1 MTENERVDIL
11 RHCKWVDEIISPC
24 PWIITLDFVNEH
36 NIDFV
41 AHDDKPYGS
50 VGQDDIYAEIKAA
63 GKFIATQRTEGIST
77 SDIIFRVI
85 QDYDTYVQQSLAK
98 GYKRKEIG
106 VSWTK
111 LQRIKI
117 KKYIRQT
124 FGTRDFKKDE
134 DKDDEDMDSRK
145 GKGSSIIKIITS
157 SVRKILGYKDVEP
170 SDNEGDASDGP
181 ASEGE

>member
-1 MTENERVDIL
+1 M
-11 RHCKWVDEIISPC
+11 
-24 PWIITLDFVNEH
+24 
-36 NIDFV
+36 
-41 AHDDKPYGS
+41 
-50 VGQDDIYAEIKAA
+50 
-63 GKFIATQRTEGIST
+63 
-77 SDIIFRVI
+77 
-85 QDYDTYVQQSLAK
+85 QQSLAK

-124 FGTRDFKKDE
+124 FGSRDFKRGNMKDS
-134 DKDDEDMDSRK
+134 DKDDDDMESRK

-170 SDNEGDASDGP
+170 SDNEGDASDAP
-181 ASEGE
+181 ASEGEELQEIIEEEKEEVEEMDEIEEE

>member
-1 MTENERVDIL
+1 M
-11 RHCKWVDEIISPC
+11 
-24 PWIITLDFVNEH
+24 
-36 NIDFV
+36 
-41 AHDDKPYGS
+41 
-50 VGQDDIYAEIKAA
+50 
-63 GKFIATQRTEGIST
+63 ATQRTEGIST

-124 FGTRDFKKDE
+124 FGHRDLKKDE
-134 DKDDEDMDSRK
+134 DKDDDDLESGK

-170 SDNEGDASDGP
+170 SDGEGDASDDL
-181 ASEGE
+181 ASGGE

>member
-1 MTENERVDIL
+1 M
-11 RHCKWVDEIISPC
+11 
-24 PWIITLDFVNEH
+24 
-36 NIDFV
+36 
-41 AHDDKPYGS
+41 
-50 VGQDDIYAEIKAA
+50 
-63 GKFIATQRTEGIST
+63 ATQRTEGIST

-124 FGTRDFKKDE
+124 FGDRDSKKDGDSDAE
-134 DKDDEDMDSRK
+134 DLASRK
-145 GKGSSIIKIITS
+145 GEGSSIIKIITS

-170 SDNEGDASDGP
+170 SDNEGDASDAP
-181 ASEGE
+181 ASEGEELQEIIEEEKEEVEEMDEIEEE

>member
-1 MTENERVDIL
+1 M
-11 RHCKWVDEIISPC
+11 
-24 PWIITLDFVNEH
+24 
-36 NIDFV
+36 
-41 AHDDKPYGS
+41 
-50 VGQDDIYAEIKAA
+50 
-63 GKFIATQRTEGIST
+63 
-77 SDIIFRVI
+77 
-85 QDYDTYVQQSLAK
+85 QQSLAK

-124 FGTRDFKKDE
+124 FGDRDSKKDD
-134 DKDDEDMDSRK
+134 DKDDEDMESRK

-170 SDNEGDASDGP
+170 SDNEGDASDDHG
-181 ASEGE
+181 SEGE

>member
-11 RHCKWVDEIISPC
+11 RHCKWVDEIICPC

-63 GKFIATQRTEGIST
+63 GKFMATQRTEGIST

-124 FGTRDFKKDE
+124 FGTRDFRKDE
-134 DKDDEDMDSRK
+134 DKDDEDMESRK

-170 SDNEGDASDGP
+170 SDNEGDASDDP
-181 ASEGE
+181 DSEGE

>member
-1 MTENERVDIL
+1 M
-11 RHCKWVDEIISPC
+11 
-24 PWIITLDFVNEH
+24 
-36 NIDFV
+36 
-41 AHDDKPYGS
+41 
-50 VGQDDIYAEIKAA
+50 
-63 GKFIATQRTEGIST
+63 
-77 SDIIFRVI
+77 
-85 QDYDTYVQQSLAK
+85 QQSLAK

-134 DKDDEDMDSRK
+134 DKDDEDMESRK

-170 SDNEGDASDGP
+170 SDNEGDASDDP
-181 ASEGE
+181 DSEGE

>member
-1 MTENERVDIL
+1 M
-11 RHCKWVDEIISPC
+11 
-24 PWIITLDFVNEH
+24 
-36 NIDFV
+36 
-41 AHDDKPYGS
+41 
-50 VGQDDIYAEIKAA
+50 
-63 GKFIATQRTEGIST
+63 
-77 SDIIFRVI
+77 
-85 QDYDTYVQQSLAK
+85 QQSLAK

-134 DKDDEDMDSRK
+134 DKDDEDMESRK

-170 SDNEGDASDGP
+170 SDNEGDASDDHG
-181 ASEGE
+181 SEGE

>member
-1 MTENERVDIL
+1 M
-11 RHCKWVDEIISPC
+11 
-24 PWIITLDFVNEH
+24 
-36 NIDFV
+36 
-41 AHDDKPYGS
+41 
-50 VGQDDIYAEIKAA
+50 
-63 GKFIATQRTEGIST
+63 
-77 SDIIFRVI
+77 
-85 QDYDTYVQQSLAK
+85 QQSLAK

-124 FGTRDFKKDE
+124 FGSNDLKKDE
-134 DKDDEDMDSRK
+134 EKDDDDMESRK

-170 SDNEGDASDGP
+170 SDNEGDASNDHH
-181 ASEGE
+181 SEDE

>member
-134 DKDDEDMDSRK
+134 DKDDEDMESRK

-170 SDNEGDASDGP
+170 SDNEGDASDDP